1 MKQVKRIAVLVMTVA
16 LACSC
21 TLPAFAA
28 QTVRVTKP
36 QEVSVVM
43 PGGYTVITEQSLPEQ
58 GELVAFLGQTPKQVQ
73 KWFTQEGFLAFGVS
87 QDYRRQIT
95 VVRSQDE
102 VSKGIRDLSAL
113 EGEALSYARNLL
125 TNGISSAE
133 GYLVSV
139 TDQQLGGRRFCKITG
154 LPEQKGD
161 AFLQYLTVIDSACY
175 AVCLFDQSG
184 QLNEEDIIALE
195 ACASSLSVIEQDDQE
210 LRLTVQSVIGWVFLA
225 IAAAILG
232 FSLLRIRAIRRARR
246 VQEDYLQKTP
256 KKPRR

>member
-73 KWFTQEGFLAFGVS
+73 KWFTQEGFVAFGVS

-133 GYLVSV
+133 GY
-139 TDQQLGGRRFCKITG
+139 
-154 LPEQKGD
+154 
-161 AFLQYLTVIDSACY
+161 

-225 IAAAILG
+225 IAGAILG